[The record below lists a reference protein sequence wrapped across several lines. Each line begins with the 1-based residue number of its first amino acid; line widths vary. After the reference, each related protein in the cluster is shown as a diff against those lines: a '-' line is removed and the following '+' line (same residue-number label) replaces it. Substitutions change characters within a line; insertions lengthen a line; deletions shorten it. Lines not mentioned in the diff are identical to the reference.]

1 MPSGRIAGPLQN
13 HVSQRPLSISDAA
26 SHCDGGPG
34 RRDQVPLV
42 DAEPS
47 FINVD
52 PLRIRQ
58 VIVNLV
64 TNAREATSGTS
75 EGDEILV
82 RGRRQDEGY
91 RIEVLDRGAGIP
103 EEARER
109 LFEPFFTT
117 RRDGTGLGLAV
128 CYGLVTAHGGTIR
141 AEPRP
146 GGGSQF
152 VIDLPGVLIEEA
164 RESQVRA

>member
-1 MPSGRIAGPLQN
+1 M
-13 HVSQRPLSISDAA
+13 LSPRAVQAEELLRDAA
-26 SHCDGGPG
+26 SYCDGGPG
-34 RRDQVPLV
+34 RGDQPLLV
-42 DAEPS
+42 DAEPA

-64 TNAREATSGTS
+64 ANAREATSGTPG
-75 EGDEILV
+75 GDEIIV
-82 RGRRQDEGY
+82 RGRRQDDGY
-91 RIEVLDRGAGIP
+91 RLEVLDRGAGIP
-103 EEARER
+103 EDARER
-109 LFEPFFTT
+109 LFEPFFTL
-117 RRDGTGLGLAV
+117 RRDGTDLGLAV

-146 GGGSQF
+146 GGGSRF

-164 RESQVRA
+164 RESQDRA